1 MLKKIAFGVI
11 LVICLYTSF
20 SLISEL
26 SSEKYDIE
34 ATAYF
39 NKNDSTVYVIH
50 ETRGIDFQSE
60 TFKTL
65 PTNLEIIQSIKE
77 SIPDDCSVYFSKNRA
92 LLVFESK
99 SNWSKSSIKELFIDG
114 KHKIIFTDLRE
125 FKYGFF
131 EGVYSKNKILLYSGP
146 KPHSFN
152 TTFSMDKKANY
163 SIVSLENKKNSVR
176 DYYVTSEKT
185 LCYNKIK
192 KEQRPLTNKL
202 DRQIFSSFIPQN
214 FDDYTFYEK
223 EYLATIDTVYKN
235 STLYEKTLSGVLL
248 LKKDNRS
255 LIIIDLKRGQNLVE
269 SGASI
274 SNIEVNTMNY
284 VKQKVSYFADDKE
297 AGAITHYFVSDIND
311 FAILSKDK
319 SYFDQNLT
327 EIKLGNVLIG
337 NKKKLDVLYQN
348 GPRKVIFREI
358 NSNSSKT
365 ISVAGT
371 DLIETNIA
379 YKKSINEDKEESSK
393 DYFAMNT
400 EERIASFYAYA
411 GRGNTFLVTDSNTW
425 IRFENGNRKWEK
437 TFNKKV
443 LKQPKLM
450 EMSSNQY
457 QDIAILFKDTLLIVD
472 KEGRI
477 LNHFRTS
484 GAVHPIRCRIKN
496 KVAFLIPN
504 TDRMEVVDYDG
515 KVLATYSFSSDI
527 KDMVLFNEKGKKHVA
542 VLCKEMFFIINL
554 DRKRTVRKIKLSDN
568 YKLIKQSE
576 KSVIMNASE
585 SRFINLLGNEMNCAV
600 PQGYQYK
607 CAFKSNGLM
616 HMIFAKENHMMSINE
631 NGKYEWKRVI
641 TCSSIDKIVV
651 HKSQNNSGTHSIILG
666 LLDGIENKILL
677 LNTQGSKMDDV
688 KRHGEK
694 DLQITDYGNRGISI
708 TTFLGNYLIQ
718 YAKF

>member
-11 LVICLYTSF
+11 LIICLYTSF

-34 ATAYF
+34 AAAYF
-39 NKNDSTVYVIH
+39 NQDDSTVYVIH
-50 ETRGIDFQSE
+50 ETRGIDFKSGI
-60 TFKTL
+60 FKTL
-65 PTNLEIIQSIKE
+65 PSNLDLIQSIKE
-77 SIPDDCSVYFSKNRA
+77 SIPDDCSIYFSKNRA

-125 FKYGFF
+125 FKYGSFK
-131 EGVYSKNKILLYSGP
+131 GSYSKNKVLIYSGP
-146 KPHSFN
+146 TPDSFN
-152 TTFSMDKKANY
+152 TEFSIDKKSNY
-163 SIVSLENKKNSVR
+163 SIVSLDNKKNSVR
-176 DYYVTSEKT
+176 DYYVSIEKT

-192 KEQRPLTNKL
+192 KEERPLINKI
-202 DRQIFSSFIPQN
+202 DREIFSTFIPQN
-214 FDDYTFYEK
+214 FDDYIFYEK
-223 EYLATIDTVYKN
+223 EYLATIDTVFKN
-235 STLYEKTLSGVLL
+235 SILYEKALSGVLM
-248 LKKDNRS
+248 LKRDNRS
-255 LIIIDLKRGQNLVE
+255 LIIIDLKRGQDLIE

-274 SNIEVNTMNY
+274 SNTEINAMNY
-284 VKQKVSYFADDKE
+284 VKQKAYYFEWDKE
-297 AGAITHYFVSDIND
+297 DGPVPYYFVSDIND

-337 NKKKLDVLYQN
+337 NKKKLDLLYQN
-348 GPRKVIFREI
+348 GPRKVIFRDI
-358 NSNSSKT
+358 NSNSAKT
-365 ISVAGT
+365 ISMVGT
-371 DLIETNIA
+371 DLIETNIS
-379 YKKSINEDKEESSK
+379 YNKSINEEKEESSK
-393 DYFAMNT
+393 NYFAMNT

-437 TFNKKV
+437 TFNKNV

-450 EMSSNQY
+450 EMSSNQH
-457 QDIAILFKDTLLIVD
+457 QDISILFKDTLLIVD

-484 GAVHPIRCRIKN
+484 GAVHPIRCRIKR
-496 KVAFLIPN
+496 KVSFLIPN

-515 KVLATYSFSSDI
+515 KVLSTYSFSSDI
-527 KDMVLFNEKGKKHVA
+527 EDMVLFNEKGKKHVA

-554 DRKRTVRKIKLSDN
+554 DRKRTARKIELSDT
-568 YKLIKQSE
+568 YKLIKLSE
-576 KSVIMNASE
+576 KSVIINASE
-585 SRFINLLGNEMNCAV
+585 SRFINLAGNEINCAV
-600 PQGYQYK
+600 PEGYQYK
-607 CAFKSNGLM
+607 CSYKSHGLM
-616 HMIFAKENHMMSINE
+616 HLIFANDNHIMSINE
-631 NGKYEWKRVI
+631 NGKYEWKRDVS
-641 TCSSIDKIVV
+641 CSSIDKIVV
-651 HKSQNNSGTHSIILG
+651 HKPQNNSGTQAIILG

-677 LNTQGSKMDDV
+677 LDSKGMTIDDV

-694 DLQITDYGNRGISI
+694 DLQITDYGSRGISI

>member
-1 MLKKIAFGVI
+1 
-11 LVICLYTSF
+11 
-20 SLISEL
+20 
-26 SSEKYDIE
+26 
-34 ATAYF
+34 
-39 NKNDSTVYVIH
+39 
-50 ETRGIDFQSE
+50 
-60 TFKTL
+60 
-65 PTNLEIIQSIKE
+65 
-77 SIPDDCSVYFSKNRA
+77 
-92 LLVFESK
+92 
-99 SNWSKSSIKELFIDG
+99 
-114 KHKIIFTDLRE
+114 
-125 FKYGFF
+125 
-131 EGVYSKNKILLYSGP
+131 
-146 KPHSFN
+146 
-152 TTFSMDKKANY
+152 
-163 SIVSLENKKNSVR
+163 
-176 DYYVTSEKT
+176 
-185 LCYNKIK
+185 
-192 KEQRPLTNKL
+192 
-202 DRQIFSSFIPQN
+202 
-214 FDDYTFYEK
+214 
-223 EYLATIDTVYKN
+223 
-235 STLYEKTLSGVLL
+235 
-248 LKKDNRS
+248 
-255 LIIIDLKRGQNLVE
+255 
-269 SGASI
+269 
-274 SNIEVNTMNY
+274 MN

-496 KVAFLIPN
+496 KVSFFKNGNNYMVIQLNGYPEM
-504 TDRMEVVDYDG
+504 TEVCY
-515 KVLATYSFSSDI
+515 
-527 KDMVLFNEKGKKHVA
+527 
-542 VLCKEMFFIINL
+542 
-554 DRKRTVRKIKLSDN
+554 
-568 YKLIKQSE
+568 QS
-576 KSVIMNASE
+576 
-585 SRFINLLGNEMNCAV
+585 L
-600 PQGYQYK
+600 
-607 CAFKSNGLM
+607 
-616 HMIFAKENHMMSINE
+616 MSIM
-631 NGKYEWKRVI
+631 
-641 TCSSIDKIVV
+641 
-651 HKSQNNSGTHSIILG
+651 L
-666 LLDGIENKILL
+666 
-677 LNTQGSKMDDV
+677 
-688 KRHGEK
+688 
-694 DLQITDYGNRGISI
+694 
-708 TTFLGNYLIQ
+708 
-718 YAKF
+718 